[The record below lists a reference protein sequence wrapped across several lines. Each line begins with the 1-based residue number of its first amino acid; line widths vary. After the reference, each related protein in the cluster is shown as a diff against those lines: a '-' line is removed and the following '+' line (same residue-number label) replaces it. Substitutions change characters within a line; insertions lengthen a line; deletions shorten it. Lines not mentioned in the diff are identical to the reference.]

1 MKRSVI
7 WAIAQKDMKMI
18 TSNLQIWLPMIIL
31 PLMLGVI
38 LPTALLIALK
48 SSDLNSVKGI
58 ETFLN
63 VVNQLPS
70 GALQDKF
77 DTLPTTNHK
86 LIYLLTNYTLAPIFL
101 LIPVMACSLVAA
113 NSFVGEKERRTLESL
128 LFAPV
133 TVKELF
139 VAKVLAALLPALAL
153 TLATFLIYGV
163 IVDTMTYSL
172 FGGLIFPNWNWVVLI
187 LWVVPAISLCTILIS
202 VLISARV
209 KGFQEA
215 QQLAGVIV
223 LPVVAMV
230 VGQGTGLLFLTPLLM
245 GVIGAVLYAVCAVVL
260 PRIAKL
266 NDRELLFERQVH

>member
-7 WAIAQKDMKMI
+7 WAIARKDMAMI

-31 PLMLGVI
+31 PLVLGVI
-38 LPTALLIALK
+38 LPGALILGLT
-48 SSDLNSVKGI
+48 SSDLSGIKGI
-58 ETFLN
+58 DTFVSLLN
-63 VVNQLPS
+63 KMPS
-70 GALQDKF
+70 GDLADRFALM
-77 DTLPTTNHK
+77 PTINHQ
-86 LIYLLTNYTLAPIFL
+86 LIYLLTNFTFAPIFL

-139 VAKVLAALLPALAL
+139 VAKALAALIPALAL
-153 TLATFLIYGV
+153 TLATIFLYGV
-163 IVDTMTYSL
+163 IVDGLTYGM
-172 FGGLIFPNWNWVVLI
+172 FGGLIFPNWNWVILI
-187 LWVVPAISLCTILIS
+187 LWVVPAISLCTILVS

-215 QQLAGVIV
+215 QQLSGVIV
-223 LPVVAMV
+223 LPVVALV
-230 VGQGTGLLFLTPLLM
+230 VGQATGLLFVTPLIM
-245 GVIGAVLYAVCAVVL
+245 GIIGAVLYAVCGLVL
-260 PRIAKL
+260 PRIVKL